1 MNKRPED
8 VIIKNAVETAEKW
21 QNRANE
27 LLTAEEK
34 GIQEQMLRLL
44 THPMDKVVLTKLI
57 DQSFRSHDN
66 RRVAD
71 QVNAILKSHGVP
83 DFFSKV
89 EKLLVQ
95 MFLGLGRHVPSLSVP
110 KMIEKMR
117 QDSSRA
123 IIAGEAEALHAHLRK
138 RRDESV
144 RMNINHLG
152 EAVLGEQEAAKR
164 LKTYLADMQDP
175 DIEVISVKIST
186 IYSQISSLA
195 MEHSV
200 GVLVDRLT
208 TLYREA
214 KSNFFTRAD
223 VRAIRKVAAELGLG
237 RGTEVHPLPD
247 APRIR
252 RPTSSTPTC

>member
-1 MNKRPED
+1 MSPSQDATLVE
-8 VIIKNAVETAEKW
+8 NAIRTAEQW

-27 LLTAEEK
+27 LLTSDEK
-34 GIQEQMLRLL
+34 SIQEQMVRLL
-44 THPMDKVVLTKLI
+44 THPMDKVVLTKMI
-57 DQSFRSHDN
+57 DQSFRSSDS

-95 MFLGLGRHVPSLSVP
+95 MFLGIGRHVPSLTVP

-138 RRDESV
+138 RRDEHV

-152 EAVLGEQEAAKR
+152 EAVLGEEEAKHR
-164 LKTYLADMQDP
+164 LATYLKDMQDP

-200 GVLVDRLT
+200 DVLVDRLT

-214 KSNFFTRAD
+214 KANIFTRAD
-223 VRAIRKVAAELGLG
+223 
-237 RGTEVHPLPD
+237 GTRVPKLVNLDMEEYRDLE
-247 APRIR
+247 I
-252 RPTSSTPTC
+252 T